1 MWFSLRMHKE
11 SREGFEKSSLQPLKQ
26 HSTSQKSSSRLT
38 QRQLKVDASSLKP
51 REVVDKALSSSPLV
65 GWQQFKAKF
74 QTLDVQTYNRCYLKA
89 LKKGR
94 EQNPNCTTIK
104 KGLIYAE
111 IRRVLKVGEIGGNAT
126 EAVTKGGH
134 QEEASEEQEGGGSK
148 TGDTALVRRLTNPTR
163 KRSLYPISQRSR
175 EKGGAELSILVQSVG
190 ISSATWVP
198 WSPTIPMS
206 IPIHI
211 SVKHVEST
219 SSQLKLSRNTRQKKC
234 TGAMCVTGSLLVP
247 WRCRST
253 TEILM

>member
-1 MWFSLRMHKE
+1 MLRYDGFSKWEKLEATLQKLSPRVATRRKRRR
-11 SREGFEKSSLQPLKQ
+11 SRKVVAQ
-26 HSTSQKSSSRLT
+26 RL
-38 QRQLKVDASSLKP
+38 
-51 REVVDKALSSSPLV
+51 E
-65 GWQQFKAKF
+65 
-74 QTLDVQTYNRCYLKA
+74 TL
-89 LKKGR
+89 
-94 EQNPNCTTIK
+94 
-104 KGLIYAE
+104 
-111 IRRVLKVGEIGGNAT
+111 
-126 EAVTKGGH
+126 
-134 QEEASEEQEGGGSK
+134 
-148 TGDTALVRRLTNPTR
+148 LVRRLTNPTR